1 MNRRHL
7 LLAFAMVVATLAP
20 HPAQAAGRPDLIELS
35 VANPPAAIARGMTI
49 TFQDEA
55 KNRGTAPA
63 RSSTTGYYLSL
74 DRVRSTNDRSVA
86 ARGVP
91 RLPAGKTSIG
101 TRSMTIPASTPL
113 GKYFV
118 LACADRGKVVT
129 ESREG
134 NNCRSSETRVQVK
147 APTPCQSQLIALG
160 HPFQLGPA
168 TKGVVDPI
176 RLTTPLND
184 IVFVN
189 GSGLENTSLMMDC
202 TLTLALDRVTIDLDA
217 RGIESLQHYGI
228 YNYRC
233 IGAGIPDDQGYCPSG
248 VSMHAYATA
257 IDFASFTGNG
267 NIYSV
272 LDDWVGGPADDNTCS
287 ATPANAEDQFLHEL
301 VCYWDA
307 ENIFNIILTPNYN
320 DAHDNHFHADL
331 TPGADFIE

>member
-1 MNRRHL
+1 MTRRHFL
-7 LLAFAMVVATLAP
+7 ISAMVVAALAS
-20 HPAQAAGRPDLIELS
+20 HPAQAAARPDLIELS
-35 VANPPAAIARGMTI
+35 VASPPAAIARGMTI
-49 TFQDEA
+49 TFQDKA

-74 DRVRSTNDRSVA
+74 DRVRNTNDRPVG
-86 ARGVP
+86 ARAVP
-91 RLPAGKTSIG
+91 RLPAGKTSTG

-118 LACADRGKVVT
+118 LACADRGKVVA

-176 RLTTPLND
+176 TLATPLNG
-184 IVFVN
+184 IAFVN
-189 GSGLENTSLMMDC
+189 TLGVENTSLMMDC
-202 TLTLALDRVTIDLDA
+202 TLALALDRVTVDLGA
-217 RGIESLQHYGI
+217 RGIESLQHLGI

-233 IGAGIPDDQGYCPSG
+233 IGAGIPDDQGQCSSG
-248 VSMHAYATA
+248 VSQHAYATA

-267 NIYSV
+267 TTYSV

-287 ATPANAEDQFLHEL
+287 AIPANAEDQFLHEL

-307 ENIFNIILTPNYN
+307 EDIFNIILTPNYN
-320 DAHDNHFHADL
+320 DDHDNHFHADL
-331 TPGADFIE
+331 TPGGNFIE